1 MVLVASQLPPTV
13 ATVSIFTIFHGYVR
27 IAFVDVVVVV
37 FVVVVVAGVAKRAL
51 PLNCAQFCL
60 LA

>member
-37 FVVVVVAGVAKRAL
+37 FVVVAGVAKRAL